1 MKRKSTFTR
10 LDQAGETGMRRLL
23 QSRPSEAH
31 LRAHWAEILGPY
43 LSGKLEPSFRKGGL
57 DLVLKDASCRKAV
70 EALLPQIEKK
80 LRQAAPGAGSI
91 RLR

>member
-1 MKRKSTFTR
+1 MKKKPNFTR

-23 QSRPSEAH
+23 KSHPSEAQ
-31 LRAHWAEILGPY
+31 LKARWSEILGPY
-43 LSGKLEPSFRKGGL
+43 LSRKLEPSFRKGGL
-57 DLVLKDASCRKAV
+57 DLVLKDPSCRKAV

-80 LRQAAPGAGSI
+80 LREVSPSAGSI